1 MTKDTTA
8 NKGLSLPFAR
18 IALILAALIALAAV
32 VLAVTRSR
40 SGIEETAASGG
51 EGAGPVG
58 DVGSMVAGLEKR
70 LQDNPDDFKGWA
82 TLGWSYY
89 NLGRYADATQAYAK
103 ATKLDP
109 SNAEMWS
116 ALGEV
121 QLLSGPGGVTPAAE
135 ASFRK
140 ALSIDPTDHRA
151 RYFLA
156 VKKDQDGDHKGAI
169 DDWIAILKDSPAGA
183 PWEGPVRDL
192 IAKVSAE
199 HKIDVAGRVPPP
211 SAPQQAASAA
221 PTTGGDSVATA
232 GIPGPSA
239 ADLKA
244 ATAMTP
250 SQQDE
255 LARSMVARL
264 AARLE
269 QNPRDADR
277 WIMLMRSR
285 MMLNDPTGAKEALA
299 RAKAVFKDDAGQI
312 ARFDEAAKTLGV
324 ER

>member
-40 SGIEETAASGG
+40 SGLDETAAPGQ
-51 EGAGPVG
+51 GAGQAG
-58 DVGSMVAGLEKR
+58 DVGSMIAGLEKR
-70 LQDNPDDFKGWA
+70 LKDNPDDFKGWA

-89 NLGRYADATQAYAK
+89 NLGRYADAAQAYAR
-103 ATKLDP
+103 ATKIDP
-109 SNAEMWS
+109 SNAEIWS

-140 ALSIDPTDHRA
+140 AVSIDPTDHRA

-183 PWEGPVRDL
+183 PWEGPVREL

-211 SAPQQAASAA
+211 SVPQQSSSAA
-221 PTTGGDSVATA
+221 PTAGGDSVATA

-255 LARSMVARL
+255 LARAMVARL

-285 MMLNDPTGAKEALA
+285 MMLNDPAGAKDALA
-299 RAKAVFKDDAGQI
+299 RAKTVFKGDAGQI